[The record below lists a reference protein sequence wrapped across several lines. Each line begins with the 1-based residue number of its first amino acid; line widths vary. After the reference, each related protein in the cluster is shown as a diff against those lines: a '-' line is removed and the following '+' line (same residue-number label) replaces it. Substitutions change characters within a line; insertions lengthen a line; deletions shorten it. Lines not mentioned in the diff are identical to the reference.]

1 LSEVELNSFLN
12 IAIMITSVA
21 LIGSILL
28 QSKGIGL
35 GSLAGGDSG
44 GVYTK
49 RRGVEKVLF
58 FVTIGLA
65 VLFVVLALVSVLIS
79 G

>member
-1 LSEVELNSFLN
+1 LNSFLN

-21 LIGSILL
+21 LVGSILL

-49 RRGVEKVLF
+49 RRGVERVLF

-65 VLFVVLALVSVLIS
+65 VLFVILALVSVLIT

>member
-1 LSEVELNSFLN
+1 
-12 IAIMITSVA
+12 MITSVA

>member
-1 LSEVELNSFLN
+1 MN

-35 GSLAGGDSG
+35 GSLAGGDTG

-49 RRGVEKVLF
+49 RRGVERVLF

-65 VLFVVLALVSVLIS
+65 ALFVVLALVSVLIT

>member
-1 LSEVELNSFLN
+1 MCASDLLV
-12 IAIMITSVA
+12 
-21 LIGSILL
+21 GSILL

>member
-1 LSEVELNSFLN
+1 
-12 IAIMITSVA
+12 MITSVA

-28 QSKGIGL
+28 QSKGIGF
-35 GSLAGGDSG
+35 GSLAGGDTG

-49 RRGVEKVLF
+49 RRGVERVLF

-65 VLFVVLALVSVLIS
+65 ALFVVLALVSVLIT

>member
-1 LSEVELNSFLN
+1 MNSFLN

-35 GSLAGGDSG
+35 GSLAGGDSV

>member
-1 LSEVELNSFLN
+1 
-12 IAIMITSVA
+12 MITSVA

-35 GSLAGGDSG
+35 GSLAGGDTG

-49 RRGVEKVLF
+49 RRGVERVLF

-65 VLFVVLALVSVLIS
+65 VLFVVLALVSVLIT

>member
-1 LSEVELNSFLN
+1 LNKFLN

-35 GSLAGGDSG
+35 GSLAGGDTG

-49 RRGVEKVLF
+49 RRGVERVLF

-65 VLFVVLALVSVLIS
+65 ALFVVLALVSVLIT

>member
-1 LSEVELNSFLN
+1 
-12 IAIMITSVA
+12 MITSVA
-21 LIGSILL
+21 LIASILL

-35 GSLAGGDSG
+35 GSLAGGDTG

-49 RRGVEKVLF
+49 RRGVERVLF

>member
-1 LSEVELNSFLN
+1 MNSFLN

-21 LIGSILL
+21 LIASILL

-35 GSLAGGDSG
+35 GSLAGGDTG

-49 RRGVEKVLF
+49 RRGVERVLF

>member
-1 LSEVELNSFLN
+1 LPEVELNSFLN

-21 LIGSILL
+21 LIASILL

-35 GSLAGGDSG
+35 GSLAGGDTG

-49 RRGVEKVLF
+49 RRGVERVLF

>member
-1 LSEVELNSFLN
+1 MSGISSFLN

-21 LIGSILL
+21 LVGSILL

-49 RRGVEKVLF
+49 RRGVERVLF

-65 VLFVVLALVSVLIS
+65 VLFVILALVSVLIT

>member
-1 LSEVELNSFLN
+1 MNSFLN

-21 LIGSILL
+21 LVGSILL

-49 RRGVEKVLF
+49 RRGVERVLF

-65 VLFVVLALVSVLIS
+65 VLFVILALVSVLIT

>member
-1 LSEVELNSFLN
+1 LNSFLN

-21 LIGSILL
+21 LIASILL

-35 GSLAGGDSG
+35 GSLAGGDTG

-49 RRGVEKVLF
+49 RRGVERVLF

>member
-1 LSEVELNSFLN
+1 MNSFLN

-28 QSKGIGL
+28 QSKGLGL

>member
-1 LSEVELNSFLN
+1 LNSFLN

-21 LIGSILL
+21 LVASILL

>member
-1 LSEVELNSFLN
+1 MNSFLN

-49 RRGVEKVLF
+49 RRGVERVLF

-65 VLFVVLALVSVLIS
+65 VLFVVLALISVLIS

>member
-1 LSEVELNSFLN
+1 MNSFLN

>member
-1 LSEVELNSFLN
+1 M
-12 IAIMITSVA
+12 MITSVA

-35 GSLAGGDSG
+35 GSLAGGDTG

-49 RRGVEKVLF
+49 RRGVERVLF

-65 VLFVVLALVSVLIS
+65 ALFVVLALVSVLIT

>member
-1 LSEVELNSFLN
+1 MNSFLN

-21 LIGSILL
+21 LVGSILL

>member
-1 LSEVELNSFLN
+1 MNSFLN

-21 LIGSILL
+21 LVGSILL

-35 GSLAGGDSG
+35 GSLAGRDSG

-49 RRGVEKVLF
+49 RRGVERVLF

-65 VLFVVLALVSVLIS
+65 VLFVILALVSVLIT

>member
-1 LSEVELNSFLN
+1 
-12 IAIMITSVA
+12 MITSVA
-21 LIGSILL
+21 LVGSILL

>member
-1 LSEVELNSFLN
+1 MNKFLN

-35 GSLAGGDSG
+35 GSLAGGDTG

-49 RRGVEKVLF
+49 RRGVERVLF

-65 VLFVVLALVSVLIS
+65 ALFVVLALVSVLIT

>member
-1 LSEVELNSFLN
+1 LNSFLN

-21 LIGSILL
+21 LVGSILL

>member
-1 LSEVELNSFLN
+1 
-12 IAIMITSVA
+12 MITSVA
-21 LIGSILL
+21 LVGSILL

-49 RRGVEKVLF
+49 RRGVERVLF

-65 VLFVVLALVSVLIS
+65 VLFVILALVSVLIT

>member
-1 LSEVELNSFLN
+1 MNSFLN

-21 LIGSILL
+21 LVASILL

>member
-1 LSEVELNSFLN
+1 MNKFLN
-12 IAIMITSVA
+12 IASMITSVA

-35 GSLAGGDSG
+35 GSLAGGDTG

-49 RRGVEKVLF
+49 RRGVERVLF

-65 VLFVVLALVSVLIS
+65 ALFVVLALVSVLIT